1 MIGILLAVA
10 AVLLVAV
17 LAWIARGRRAA
28 GSLPARGPARVVFPF
43 LGAALS
49 RPALDAALRL
59 ARSDG
64 ATLVPVYL
72 AQVPLHLPLDV
83 ALPRQSALAVALLEA
98 VEQQARRCGVR
109 VDARI
114 ERGRTPRHA
123 LRELVAHERY
133 DRMVLAAATNGSGD
147 GFRPEETAWVLAN
160 VPGEIVVLRPN
171 AKGHTAT
178 APSLAG

>member
-1 MIGILLAVA
+1 MIGLLLIIVA
-10 AVLLVAV
+10 LVLVAV
-17 LAWIARGRRAA
+17 VAWVARGRRATRA
-28 GSLPARGPARVVFPF
+28 APARGPHRVAFPF
-43 LGAALS
+43 LGQALS

-59 ARSDG
+59 ARADG

-83 ALPRQSALAVALLEA
+83 ALPRQSALALTLLEA
-98 VEQQARRCGVR
+98 VEQRAQRYGVP

-133 DRMVLAAATNGSGD
+133 DRLVLAAATNGSGD
-147 GFRPEETAWVLAN
+147 GFHTEETSWVLAN
-160 VPGEIVVLRPN
+160 APGEIVVLRPD
-171 AKGHTAT
+171 APRHTAT
-178 APSLAG
+178 PAHAPG